1 MPAGYFFMAFAV
13 VGCDDSSSAS
23 AGQNDEP
30 AVESSSS
37 SSGKVTELAEVTS
50 SSSEKA
56 KQSNSS
62 SSVDTI
68 SSSSLQGD
76 KNSSSSGQNEASS
89 SSLKSE
95 SSSSDENSQSSS
107 SEVVVNSSSSVSE
120 LSSSSFDW
128 SLPIEAYFN
137 PDIDYGEVT
146 DERDGKVYRTVVI
159 GSQTWMAENLNYADS
174 VTTPS
179 LKKGKSWCY
188 NNKVKNCDVAGRHYT
203 WAAAMDSMK
212 LATDADNPQDCG
224 YGKECG
230 LASAGSATLVQGICP
245 SGWHLPS
252 KAEWETLFTAVGG
265 QSTAAQKLK
274 SMIGWRAYSGIT
286 NEDAF
291 GFFAMPDDDYFN
303 YGGYSTYFWSS
314 TENDSKYAYCM
325 HLYYSRDDAD
335 LYDSYKSNGFSVRCL
350 KD

>member
-1 MPAGYFFMAFAV
+1 M
-13 VGCDDSSSAS
+13 
-23 AGQNDEP
+23 
-30 AVESSSS
+30 
-37 SSGKVTELAEVTS
+37 
-50 SSSEKA
+50 
-56 KQSNSS
+56 
-62 SSVDTI
+62 
-68 SSSSLQGD
+68 
-76 KNSSSSGQNEASS
+76 
-89 SSLKSE
+89 
-95 SSSSDENSQSSS
+95 
-107 SEVVVNSSSSVSE
+107 
-120 LSSSSFDW
+120 
-128 SLPIEAYFN
+128 
-137 PDIDYGEVT
+137 T
-146 DERDGKVYRTVVI
+146 DERDGKVYRTVKI
-159 GSQTWMAENLNYADS
+159 GDQVWMAENLNYADS

-265 QSTAAQKLK
+265 QSTAGQKPK

-314 TENDSKYAYCM
+314 TEDDSKYAYCM

-350 KD
+350 KN